1 MMGVYE
7 FLPTSELMQIGG
19 QLVCKDEAI
28 TQALC
33 SNVLFLIC
41 GYNSEQ
47 LNTVSISNLNE
58 FQSIFC
64 FH

>member
-19 QLVCKDEAI
+19 QLVCKDEAF

-47 LNTVSISNLNE
+47 LNTVST
-58 FQSIFC
+58 Q
-64 FH
+64 